1 MTMEAL
7 HITSMNFE
15 TEVLKSDRPVLIDF
29 WAPWCGACR
38 ELAEVVDGLAGD
50 VTGNVKIGKINVDAE
65 PDLAGRFGLPSIPT
79 LVLMQ
84 NGKVVRML
92 GGSGR
97 KDSILSLLGLDGNN
111 STRG

>member
-1 MTMEAL
+1 MDAL
-7 HITSMNFE
+7 HITSKNFVV
-15 TEVLKSDRPVLIDF
+15 EVLKSDRPVLIDF

-50 VTGNVKIGKINVDAE
+50 VAENVKIGKINVDAE
-65 PDLAGRFGLPSIPT
+65 PDLASRFGLPSVPT

-84 NGKVVRML
+84 EGKVVRML

-97 KDSILSLLGLDGNN
+97 KESILSMLGRDANRAG
-111 STRG
+111 RE